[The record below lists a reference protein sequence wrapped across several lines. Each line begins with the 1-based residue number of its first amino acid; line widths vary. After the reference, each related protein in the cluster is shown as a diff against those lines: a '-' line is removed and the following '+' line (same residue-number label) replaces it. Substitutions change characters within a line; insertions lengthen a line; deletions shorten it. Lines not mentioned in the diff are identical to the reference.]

1 MSFFN
6 SSNEKADLRARM
18 KRKRVTL
25 QSLYPRSG
33 TQLSARF
40 PAELLT
46 RPGLAISGYIPIQ
59 SEIDPTALMEKLKS
73 RGAQLCL
80 PVVGEDD
87 APLSF
92 RAWSPGDEL
101 NIGKFDVE
109 EPLPT
114 AKPMTPDIV
123 LVPLLAFDKK
133 GRRLG
138 YGGGFYDRTL
148 KALRAADPHVC
159 AVGIG
164 YAAQQLPK
172 VPTDGGDQGLDWV
185 LTETGAISITG
196 KTP

>member
-6 SSNEKADLRARM
+6 SNEKTDLRARM

-46 RPGLAISGYIPIQ
+46 RPGLNISGYVAIQ
-59 SEIDPTALMEKLKS
+59 SEIDPAALLEKLKS

-80 PVVGEDD
+80 PVMAGDD
-87 APLSF
+87 LPLEF
-92 RAWSPGDEL
+92 RVWSPGDEL
-101 NIGKFDVE
+101 NFGKYDVE

-114 AKPMTPDIV
+114 AKPMVPEIV

-138 YGGGFYDRTL
+138 YGGGYYDRTL
-148 KALRAADPHVC
+148 KTMRAANPHLC

-164 YAAQQLPK
+164 YAAQQMPK
-172 VPTDGGDQGLDWV
+172 VPTDGGDQSLDWV

>member
-1 MSFFN
+1 MSFFK
-6 SSNEKADLRARM
+6 SSDKSDLRARM

-33 TQLSARF
+33 TQLAARF

-46 RPGLAISGYIPIQ
+46 RPGLVIAGYRPIQ

-80 PVVGEDD
+80 PVMAGDGL
-87 APLSF
+87 PLQF
-92 RAWSPGDEL
+92 RFWSPGEEL
-101 NIGKFDVE
+101 ATGHFDVE

-114 AKPMTPDIV
+114 AMPAQPDII
-123 LVPLLAFDKK
+123 LTPLLAFDKK

-138 YGGGFYDRTL
+138 YGGGYYDRTL
-148 KALRAADPHVC
+148 KSVRAVNAHIV
-159 AVGIG
+159 AVGLG
-164 YAAQQLPK
+164 YAAQQIPK
-172 VPTDGGDQGLDWV
+172 VPTDSHDQSLDWV
-185 LTETGAISITG
+185 LTETGAITITG

>member
-6 SSNEKADLRARM
+6 SSEKSDLRARM

-46 RPGLAISGYIPIQ
+46 RPGLAISGYAPIQ

-80 PVVGEDD
+80 PVMADD
-87 APLSF
+87 GDPLEF

-114 AKPMTPDIV
+114 AKPMTPEIV

-164 YAAQQLPK
+164 YAAQQIAK
-172 VPTDGGDQGLDWV
+172 VPTDSGDQSLDWV
-185 LTETGAISITG
+185 LTETGAINITG

>member
-1 MSFFN
+1 MSFFK
-6 SSNEKADLRARM
+6 SSDKSDLRARM

-46 RPGLAISGYIPIQ
+46 RPGLVISGYRPIQ

-80 PVVGEDD
+80 PVMTGENL
-87 APLSF
+87 PLEF
-92 RAWSPGDEL
+92 RAWSPGEEL
-101 NIGKFDVE
+101 TTGHFDVE

-114 AKPMTPDIV
+114 ARPMQPDII

-138 YGGGFYDRTL
+138 YGGGYYDRTL
-148 KALRAADPHVC
+148 KAMRAVNSHVV
-159 AVGIG
+159 AVGLG
-164 YAAQQLPK
+164 YAAQQIPK
-172 VPTDGGDQGLDWV
+172 VPADSHDQQLDWV
-185 LTETGAISITG
+185 LTETGAICITG

>member
-1 MSFFN
+1 MSFFK
-6 SSNEKADLRARM
+6 SNVKSDLRARM

-40 PAELLT
+40 PAELLSQ
-46 RPGLAISGYIPIQ
+46 PGLVISGYRPIQ

-73 RGAQLCL
+73 RGAKLCL
-80 PVVGEDD
+80 PVVVGQGL
-87 APLSF
+87 PLEF
-92 RAWSPGDEL
+92 RAWSPGEEL
-101 NIGKFDVE
+101 TMGQYEIE

-114 AKPMTPDIV
+114 ALPVQPDIL

-138 YGGGFYDRTL
+138 YGGGFYDRTI
-148 KALRAADPHVC
+148 KTMRAVNAHVC
-159 AVGIG
+159 AVGLG
-164 YAAQQLPK
+164 YAAQQMPK
-172 VPTDGGDQGLDWV
+172 VPVDNHDQHLDWV
-185 LTETGAISITG
+185 LTETGALSITG

>member
-1 MSFFN
+1 MSIFN
-6 SSNEKADLRARM
+6 NNEKSDLRARM

-46 RPGLAISGYIPIQ
+46 RPGLIISGYRPIQ
-59 SEIDPTALMEKLKS
+59 SEIDSTALMEKLKS

-80 PVVGEDD
+80 PVVEDD
-87 APLSF
+87 KSPLVF
-92 RAWSPGDEL
+92 RAWTPGDEL
-101 NIGKFDVE
+101 NFGAFDVE
-109 EPLPT
+109 EPLET
-114 AKPMTPDIV
+114 ALAVKPDIV

-138 YGGGFYDRTL
+138 YGGGYYDRTL
-148 KALRAADPHVC
+148 KSMRAANPDVC
-159 AVGIG
+159 AVGLG
-164 YAAQQLPK
+164 YAAQQIDK
-172 VPTDGGDQGLDWV
+172 VPTDIGDQSLDWV
-185 LTETGAISITG
+185 LTETGAIKVTG

>member
-6 SSNEKADLRARM
+6 SNEKSTLRASM

-46 RPGLAISGYIPIQ
+46 RPGLVVSGYVPIQ

-73 RGAQLCL
+73 RGVQLCL
-80 PVVGEDD
+80 PVVGEDKQ
-87 APLSF
+87 PLEF
-92 RAWSPGDEL
+92 RSWSPGEEL
-101 NIGKFDVE
+101 EIGKFDVE

-114 AKPMTPDIV
+114 AKPMVPEIV

-138 YGGGFYDRTL
+138 YGGGFFDRTL
-148 KALRAADPHVC
+148 KALRAANPYLC

-164 YAAQQLPK
+164 YAAQQIAK
-172 VPTDGGDQGLDWV
+172 VPTDGGDQNLDWV

>member
-6 SSNEKADLRARM
+6 TNEKSELRARM

-46 RPGLAISGYIPIQ
+46 RPGLVIAGYRPIQ

-80 PVVGEDD
+80 PVMQEDKK
-87 APLSF
+87 PLMF
-92 RAWSPGDEL
+92 RAWTPGDEL
-101 NIGKFDVE
+101 NFGNFDVE
-109 EPLPT
+109 EPLET
-114 AKPMTPDIV
+114 ALPVTPEIV
-123 LVPLLAFDKK
+123 LLPLLAFDKK

-138 YGGGFYDRTL
+138 YGGGYYDRTL
-148 KALRAADPHVC
+148 KAMRAANPHVC
-159 AVGIG
+159 AVGLG
-164 YAAQQLPK
+164 YAAQQLDK
-172 VPTDGGDQGLDWV
+172 VPTDGGDQSLDWV
-185 LTETGAISITG
+185 LTETGAMSVTG

>member
-6 SSNEKADLRARM
+6 SNEKSDLRARM

-46 RPGLAISGYIPIQ
+46 RPGLAISGYSAIQ
-59 SEIDPTALMEKLKS
+59 SEIDPAALMEKLKS
-73 RGAQLCL
+73 RGTQLCL
-80 PVVGEDD
+80 PVMVGNDT
-87 APLSF
+87 PLEF

-101 NIGKFDVE
+101 NFGRFDVE

-114 AKPMTPDIV
+114 AAPMVPEIV

-138 YGGGFYDRTL
+138 YGGGYYDRTL
-148 KALRAADPHVC
+148 KAMRAANPHLC

-164 YAAQQLPK
+164 YAAQQISK
-172 VPTDGGDQGLDWV
+172 VPTDSNDQGLDWV

>member
-6 SSNEKADLRARM
+6 HNEKSDLRARM

-46 RPGLAISGYIPIQ
+46 QPGLVISGYIPIQ
-59 SEIDPTALMEKLKS
+59 SEIDPVPLMEKLKS
-73 RGAQLCL
+73 RGVQLCL
-80 PVVGEDD
+80 PVVTENNK
-87 APLSF
+87 PLEF
-92 RAWSPGDEL
+92 HAWTPGDEL
-101 NIGKFDVE
+101 NIGPFDVE

-114 AKPMTPDIV
+114 AKPMVPEIV

-148 KALRAADPHVC
+148 KTLRAANPHLC

-164 YAAQQLPK
+164 YASQQIPK
-172 VPTDGGDQGLDWV
+172 VPTDVGDQGLDWV